1 MIDFINNSMNK
12 QNFMEKQCFVTKHIL
27 LAEAVKVFNIVEK
40 LVTDAIEESTMHRKA
55 IVIGTRLL
63 M

>member
-1 MIDFINNSMNK
+1 
-12 QNFMEKQCFVTKHIL
+12 MEKQCFVTKHIL
-27 LAEAVKVFNIVEK
+27 HAEAVKVFNIVEK